1 MHRLVIDQDIKPLS
15 EFRTNAASIVQQ
27 VRDTKRPLILTQHG
41 RSAAVLLDVNE
52 YEKLLDKLELLED
65 VRAAEQELEQG
76 LGLSHK
82 AALKQTLARIK
93 R

>member
-1 MHRLVIDQDIKPLS
+1 MRRLVIDQDIKPLS
-15 EFRTNAASIVQQ
+15 ELRANAASIVQQ

-52 YEKLLDKLELLED
+52 YEKLLDKLEVLQD
-65 VRAAEQELEQG
+65 IRVAEQEFEQG
-76 LGLSHK
+76 LGTSHK
-82 AALKQTLARIK
+82 AALKQSLDRLK